1 MNLYMK
7 DKATVLLENES
18 IVYSIINKYTY
29 YFDKDD
35 LYQVGMIGLMDAY
48 EHYKGDKNTKFSSF
62 AYFYVLGKVKE
73 YIRNSNMIKT
83 SKELVKLNSSIEK
96 ARDYLTQRIGRIP
109 TDDDIALFLEIDI
122 EHLRQAKEANSL
134 IMSLEENSEE
144 INLYSKI
151 GYEEKLY
158 REDILD
164 LKKELNKLNEY
175 DQNIIKKRYEE
186 GLTQSEL
193 SQELGIN
200 QVKVS
205 RKEKEILTRLRTRLM
220 YSCF

>member
-1 MNLYMK
+1 MK
-7 DKATVLLENES
+7 DKASILLENENL
-18 IVYSIINKYTY
+18 VYHIINKYTY

-48 EHYKGDKNTKFSSF
+48 DHYKNDKNTKFSSF

-73 YIRNSNMIKT
+73 YIRNSNIMKV
-83 SKELVKLNSSIEK
+83 SKELVKLNSRIEK
-96 ARDYLTQRIGRIP
+96 AKDYLTQKIGSTP
-109 TDDDIALFLEIDI
+109 TDEDVAFFLEMDI
-122 EHLRQAKEANSL
+122 EQIRQAKEANNL
-134 IMSLEENSEE
+134 VMSLETENKQEQNMYNRVGYTE
-144 INLYSKI
+144 I
-151 GYEEKLY
+151 GY

-164 LKKELNKLNEY
+164 LRKELDNLNEY
-175 DQNIIKKRYEE
+175 DRNIILKRYEE

-205 RKEKEILTRLRTRLM
+205 RKEKEILTRLRTRLR
-220 YSCF
+220 

>member
-1 MNLYMK
+1 MK
-7 DKATVLLENES
+7 DKARTLLENENL
-18 IVYSIINKYTY
+18 VYHIINKYTY

-48 EHYKGDKNTKFSSF
+48 DHYKNDKNTKFSSF

-73 YIRNSNMIKT
+73 YIRNSNMMKI
-83 SKELVKLNSSIEK
+83 SKELVKLNASIEK
-96 ARDYLTQRIGRIP
+96 AKDYLTQRLGYIP
-109 TDDDIALFLEIDI
+109 ADDDIALFLEIDI
-122 EHLRQAKEANSL
+122 EKVRQAKEANNL
-134 IMSLEENSEE
+134 VMSLETENEQEQDMYNKVGYNE
-144 INLYSKI
+144 I
-151 GYEEKLY
+151 GY

-164 LKKELNKLNEY
+164 LRKEIDNLNEY
-175 DQNIIKKRYEE
+175 DKNIIIKRYKE

-205 RKEKEILTRLRTRLM
+205 RKEKEILTRLRTRLR
-220 YSCF
+220 

>member
-1 MNLYMK
+1 MNE
-7 DKATVLLENES
+7 KAKVLLENEY

-35 LYQVGMIGLMDAY
+35 LYQVGMIGLIDAY
-48 EHYKGDKNTKFSSF
+48 NHYEEDKNTKFSSF

-73 YIRNSNMIKT
+73 HLRNTNLVKV
-83 SKELVKLNSSIEK
+83 SKELVKLNTSIEK
-96 ARDYLTQRIGRIP
+96 ARDYLTQKLNYIP
-109 TDDDIALFLEIDI
+109 TDEEIALFLEIDV
-122 EHLRQAKEANSL
+122 EKVRQAKEANKL
-134 IMSLEENSEE
+134 VMSLETENEQE
-144 INLYSKI
+144 QDMYNKI
-151 GYEEKLY
+151 GYEEIGY

-164 LKKELNKLNEY
+164 LRKEIDNLNEF
-175 DQNIIKKRYEE
+175 DRNIIIKRYEE

-205 RKEKEILTRLRTRLM
+205 RKEKEILTRLRTRLR
-220 YSCF
+220 

>member
-1 MNLYMK
+1 MK
-7 DKATVLLENES
+7 DKTTILLENEN

-48 EHYKGDKNTKFSSF
+48 DHYKDDKNTKFSSF

-73 YIRNSNMIKT
+73 YIRNSNMMKV
-83 SKELVKLNSSIEK
+83 SKELIKLNASIEK
-96 ARDYLTQRIGRIP
+96 ARDYLTQKIASIP

-122 EHLRQAKEANSL
+122 ESLRQAKEANNL
-134 IMSLEENSEE
+134 VMSLETENDEE
-144 INLYSKI
+144 QNLYSKV
-151 GYEEKLY
+151 GYEEQMY

-164 LKKELNKLNEY
+164 LRKELDNLSDY
-175 DQNIIKKRYEE
+175 DRNIIKKRYEE

-193 SQELGIN
+193 SKELGIN

-220 YSCF
+220 